1 MLRVI
6 LNRLKA
12 KAKERLAGEKA
23 GFRPDRSTVE
33 QIFNS
38 RVITVKHL
46 QYCRDLFRNF
56 IDFEKVFD
64 RIWHADL

>member
-23 GFRPDRSTVE
+23 GFRPDRSTVG

-38 RVITVKHL
+38 RVIVQKHL
-46 QYCRDLFRNF
+46 QHQRDLFHKF
-56 IDFEKVFD
+56 IDFRKTFD
-64 RIWHADL
+64 RV